1 MEVVK
6 DLYKDTKIGRIPND
20 WEVVRLDEIIDFTN
34 GKGHEKFIDENGDY
48 IVVNS
53 KFISQ
58 NGNVRKFSNEL
69 FSPLDRKR

>member
-34 GKGHEKFIDENGDY
+34 SI
-48 IVVNS
+48 
-53 KFISQ
+53 
-58 NGNVRKFSNEL
+58 L
-69 FSPLDRKR
+69 FFVKS